1 MNEDF
6 INEALRALRRAD
18 AGIEAG
24 PEAEIRALLAFR
36 RYRRRRASQR
46 IGIMLAAAAA
56 VVALAIL
63 YRPVRETPHA
73 GVPGKPVQT
82 AAIPSSAI
90 PEKIPVLEPV
100 ALKRSKEIATDFFP
114 LMESQP
120 PLERAMLVRVTVPA
134 ATMRAFGL
142 PVGDQYL
149 SDPVQA
155 DLLVGQDDLARAIR
169 FVTVRQ

>member
-1 MNEDF
+1 MNQDVVD
-6 INEALRALRRAD
+6 EALRALRRAD

-46 IGIMLAAAAA
+46 IGIMIASAAA
-56 VVALAIL
+56 VVALAFF
-63 YRPVRETPHA
+63 YRPIRETPRA
-73 GVPGKPVQT
+73 ALAQAPVET
-82 AAIPSSAI
+82 AAP
-90 PEKIPVLEPV
+90 PV
-100 ALKRSKEIATDFFP
+100 AASEPRPELKHVAEKRPREIATDFFP
-114 LMESQP
+114 LLESQP
-120 PLERAMLVRVTVPA
+120 PTERAMLVRVTVPA

-169 FVTVRQ
+169 FVSVRE